1 MKITNISKK
10 KSFNIPIEIADNG
23 FSRMRGLMFR
33 KKVVPLLFIFDSP
46 GIFPIHSHFCPE
58 EFDAVYVSQSG
69 VVTEIFRRIPPGMD
83 RITPAKAASFLLEL
97 PIEITDKLKI
107 AVGDSIQWT
116 GK

>member
-10 KSFNIPIEIADNG
+10 KSLSISIEIADND
-23 FSRMRGLMFR
+23 FLRMRGLMFR
-33 KKVVPLLFIFDSP
+33 KKTVPILFIFDSP

-69 VVTEIFRRIPPGMD
+69 VVTEIFRRIPPGVD
-83 RITPAKAASFLLEL
+83 RITPAKAASYLLEL
-97 PIEITDKLKI
+97 PAEITGKLKI
-107 AVGDSIQWT
+107 AVGDSISWT